1 MEYVELKLDTPLE
14 KRRRVHQLEREHEVL
29 TYKSMIGGD
38 MIVVAAR
45 PAVGKS
51 ALVTQIS
58 MKLAKQSKRVA
69 YYNLEMSDKQVY
81 ERLVSRT
88 GGIDLTRLRRARN
101 FLGDE
106 KEKFSKAN
114 EELRESPVFLRSGS
128 VSVGEIRNE
137 CKHMDFDCIIIDYIQ
152 LLRTDVRYQ
161 SRASEVGAISKAIKA
176 LVDYFFPEPYTAWIN
191 HTLIDSRENPGLPL
205 GNQAG
210 QVYALLMV
218 HPVDCMITGELGIT
232 EYGRYADDFYL
243 IHQDKE
249 YLKWCLECIRELLKS
264 LGLEMNG
271 KTQIVPFRKGIR
283 FLGFHHYMTADGK
296 YIRKLTGE
304 NKRKNKKKFRRLV
317 KDVKAGKLTEEKF
330 YEKYN
335 SWRNHASHGNCIKLI
350 HSMDL
355 YIERLMKGD
364 SDEI

>member
-1 MEYVELKLDTPLE
+1 MQHTLCDNILHPKLKNVFI
-14 KRRRVHQLEREHEVL
+14 KYNSAGQ
-29 TYKSMIGGD
+29 
-38 MIVVAAR
+38 
-45 PAVGKS
+45 VGKGTLY
-51 ALVTQIS
+51 ALDGLKSHMESFYSRHGTNGWIL
-58 MKLAKQSKRVA
+58 KCDIRHFF
-69 YYNLEMSDKQVY
+69 Y
-81 ERLVSRT
+81 E
-88 GGIDLTRLRRARN
+88 IDHETLK
-101 FLGDE
+101 D
-106 KEKFSKAN
+106 
-114 EELRESPVFLRSGS
+114 
-128 VSVGEIRNE
+128 I
-137 CKHMDFDCIIIDYIQ
+137 
-152 LLRTDVRYQ
+152 
-161 SRASEVGAISKAIKA
+161 
-176 LVDYFFPEPYTAWIN
+176 VDYFFPEPYTTWLN
-191 HTLIDSRENPGLPL
+191 HTLIDSSNNPGLPL

-218 HPVDCMITGELGIT
+218 HAVDCMATGELGIT
-232 EYGRYADDFYL
+232 EYGRYMDDFYL

-271 KTQIVPFRKGIR
+271 KTQIVPFKKGIR

-317 KDVKAGKLTEEKF
+317 KDVKTGKLTEEKF

-364 SDEI
+364 SEI